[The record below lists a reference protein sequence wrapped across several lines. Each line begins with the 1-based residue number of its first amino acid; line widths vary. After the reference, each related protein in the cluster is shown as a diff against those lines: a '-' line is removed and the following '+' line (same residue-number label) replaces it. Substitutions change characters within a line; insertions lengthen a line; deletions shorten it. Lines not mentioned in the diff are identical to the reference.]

1 MNHAYHVRYAP
12 MALPL
17 VFTSLFFLHS
27 ILNPTRS
34 DAHTAAEAAEGA
46 PDSSETDAVLDLNLE
61 TLLQQPHRLPALPPE
76 QLDSET
82 LWLARCI
89 FSETKR
95 PHEQELIAWVVRNRV
110 ETAYRG
116 KTTYREVVL
125 DPYQFSAFNPGSP
138 KRAFYTSLGLTS
150 SMPGWQRALS
160 IAHHVR
166 HAPDSLRPFPLE
178 TRHFYSER
186 SMPEQTSPVWA
197 AGLHPVAPARLHP
210 VDTRRFRFFADVT

>member
-1 MNHAYHVRYAP
+1 MHQSYRVRYAP

-27 ILNPTRS
+27 LLDPMRS
-34 DAHTAAEAAEGA
+34 DAHAPSDAAVEAV
-46 PDSSETDAVLDLNLE
+46 PDSTATGGLDLNLE
-61 TLLQQPHRLPALPPE
+61 TLLQQPHRLPALPLE

-89 FSETKR
+89 FSETKQ

-116 KTTYREVVL
+116 TRTYRDAVL
-125 DPYQFSAFNPGSP
+125 DPYQFSAFNPGSAKQP
-138 KRAFYTSLGLTS
+138 FYTSLGLTS

-166 HAPDSLRPFPLE
+166 HAPASMRPFPQA

-186 SMPEQTSPVWA
+186 SMPEQNSPEWA
-197 AGLHPVAPARLHP
+197 SGRHPVAPDRAHA
-210 VDTRRFRFFADVT
+210 VDARRFRFFADVA